1 MNTGSLRTRVTLV
14 TLGLLTVVLT
24 LTTTIVTVSYGSSLQ
39 SEQRLRLIAAAQTV
53 YKSGNSKD
61 ALVFA
66 KGLALEGIATQFS
79 TYPSTPSKDA
89 HKSPPTV
96 KSGVFYRSTRKNL
109 VAMVVL
115 ANGEEVIFTAS
126 QSRTTLTISHLLWL
140 EILISLGFVVLAALL
155 VNWITKVALRPLR
168 QVVTTATLIAAGDS
182 SLRLN
187 PSRTDTEL
195 GEMAAT
201 FDHMVDALEDA
212 VTDAR
217 RAESSTRQFLA
228 DASHELRT
236 PVAVIQANV
245 ENMLRDQPER
255 PERDRKEV
263 DLAAAASRLGR
274 LIDDLLNIAR
284 LEGGADAPYEDFDL
298 GDLAASVI
306 ADVQPRVGPI
316 TIALASEGALAH
328 GDVAGISRV
337 IRNLLD
343 NALSVTAP
351 DGSIDVSV
359 RVVEDDVELR
369 VVDGGPGISSADRDR
384 IFERFVRLHNRE
396 DAGTGLGLA
405 IARQI
410 ARQQGGDLTAED
422 VSTGASFLLRLPAK
436 RR

>member
-14 TLGLLTVVLT
+14 TLGLLIVALA
-24 LTTTIVTVSYGSSLQ
+24 LTTIVVTVSYGSSLQ
-39 SEQRLRLIAAAQTV
+39 SEQRLHLVAAAETV

-61 ALVFA
+61 ALNFA

-79 TYPSTPSKDA
+79 RYPSTPSKSA
-89 HKSPPTV
+89 NKLPQTV
-96 KSGVFYRSTRKNL
+96 KSGVFYRTTKKNL

-115 ANGEEVIFTAS
+115 ANGEEVVFTAS
-126 QSRTTLTISHLLWL
+126 QSRTNLTISHLLWL
-140 EILISLGFVVLAALL
+140 ETLISLACLVLAALL
-155 VNWITKVALRPLR
+155 VNWITKVALRPLQ
-168 QVVTTATLIAAGDS
+168 QVVTTATLIAAGDAT
-182 SLRLN
+182 LRLN

-201 FDHMVDALEDA
+201 FDHMVDALEEA

-255 PERDRKEV
+255 PERDKKEV

-284 LEGGADAPYEDFDL
+284 LEGRADVLHEDFDV
-298 GDLAASVI
+298 GALAASVI
-306 ADVQPRVGPI
+306 EDMHARGDSTTI
-316 TIALASEGALAH
+316 TLLKEDALAH
-328 GDVAGISRV
+328 GDVSGISRL

-343 NALSVTAP
+343 NAISVTP
-351 DGSIDVSV
+351 PRGSIDVSV
-359 RVVEDDVELR
+359 RVVENDIELR
-369 VVDGGPGISSADRDR
+369 VVDAGPGISDVDRER

-396 DAGTGLGLA
+396 GGTGLGLA

-410 ARQQGGDLTAED
+410 ARQQDGDLTVED
-422 VSTGASFLLRLPAK
+422 VTSGTSFLLRLPAK
-436 RR
+436 VR